1 MLKGVFTALATPMD
15 GEALDLA
22 AFEKLVAWQLECGVH
37 GLVVAGTTGEAPT
50 LTADERHAL
59 LAAARRLAGGR
70 VPVVMGVG
78 SNSTRTTLEQAAAAA
93 DGGADALLVVVPYYN
108 KPTQDGLLRHFTAV
122 LDAAQRPVLAY
133 NVPGRT
139 VSDLLPATL
148 AQLVGHP
155 RFAGIKEATGNLERA
170 LEVGAVLRDGQALL
184 SGDDGTFLPF
194 LACGGHGVISVASNV
209 APREMVALQ
218 AAWDAGRAAEAL
230 GLARRLAPLC
240 KALFVETNPGPV
252 KAALARL
259 DRIPQ
264 GIRSPLAW
272 PSAATQE
279 RLGAALAGLGLL
291 PARGAR

>member
-50 LTADERHAL
+50 LLADERRAL
-59 LAAARRLAGGR
+59 LAAARKHADGR

-108 KPTQDGLLRHFTAV
+108 KPTQDGLLRHFTTV
-122 LDAAQRPVLAY
+122 LEAAELPVLAY

-139 VSDLLPATL
+139 VCDLQPATL

-170 LEVGAVLRDGQALL
+170 LEVGAVLREGQTLL

-194 LACGGHGVISVASNV
+194 LACGGDGVISVASNV
-209 APREMVALQ
+209 APRQLVALQ
-218 AAWDAGRAAEAL
+218 TAWDAEQPAGAL
-230 GLARRLAPLC
+230 ALARRLAPLC

-252 KAALARL
+252 KAALAL
-259 DRIPQ
+259 LGRIKT

-272 PSAATQE
+272 PAAATRE
-279 RLGAALAGLGLL
+279 RLGTALGGLGLL
-291 PARGAR
+291 APGGAG

>member
-15 GEALDLA
+15 GDALDLA

-50 LTADERHAL
+50 LTADERRVL
-59 LAAARRLAGGR
+59 LAAARRVAGGR

-155 RFAGIKEATGNLERA
+155 RFAGLKEATGNLERA

-230 GLARRLAPLC
+230 ELARRLAPLC

-259 DRIPQ
+259 GRIPQ

-279 RLGAALAGLGLL
+279 RLAAALAGLGLL
-291 PARGAR
+291 PVGGAR

>member
-1 MLKGVFTALATPMD
+1 MLKGVLTALATPMD

-22 AFEKLVAWQLECGVH
+22 AFEKLVAWQVECGIH

-50 LTADERHAL
+50 LTADERRAL
-59 LAAARRLAGGR
+59 LAAARRPAGGR
-70 VPVVMGVG
+70 VPIVMGVG

-108 KPTQDGLLRHFTAV
+108 KPTQDGLLRHFSAV
-122 LDAAQRPVLAY
+122 LEAARLPVLAY

-155 RFAGIKEATGNLERA
+155 RFAGIKEATGNMERA
-170 LEVGAVLRDGQALL
+170 LDVGTVLREGQALL
-184 SGDDGTFLPF
+184 SGDDGTFLPL

-209 APREMVALQ
+209 APRELVSLQ
-218 AAWDAGRAAEAL
+218 AAWDAGRPAEAL
-230 GLARRLAPLC
+230 ARARKLAPLC

-252 KAALARL
+252 KAALALLGRA
-259 DRIPQ
+259 PV

-272 PSAATQE
+272 PAAATRE
-279 RLGAALAGLGLL
+279 RLGAALGALGLL
-291 PARGAR
+291 GSGGAG

>member
-1 MLKGVFTALATPMD
+1 MWKGVFTALATPMD
-15 GEALDLA
+15 GEALDLP
-22 AFEKLVAWQLECGVH
+22 AFERLVAWQVESGVH

-50 LTADERHAL
+50 LAADERRAL
-59 LAAARRLAGGR
+59 LAAARRIAGGR

-122 LDAAQRPVLAY
+122 LEAATLPVLAY

-139 VSDLLPATL
+139 GSDLLPATL

-170 LEVGAVLRDGQALL
+170 LEVGALLRDGQALL
-184 SGDDGTFLPF
+184 SGDDGTFLAL

-218 AAWDAGRAAEAL
+218 AAWEGGRPAEAL
-230 GLARRLAPLC
+230 AWARRLAPLC

-252 KAALARL
+252 KAALAMLGRA
-259 DRIPQ
+259 RE

-272 PSAATQE
+272 PSAATRD
-279 RLGAALAGLGLL
+279 RLRAVLGGLGLL
-291 PARGAR
+291 LAGGVA

>member
-1 MLKGVFTALATPMD
+1 MLKGVLTALATPMD
-15 GEALDLA
+15 GDALDLG
-22 AFEKLVAWQLECGVH
+22 AFERLVAWQVESGVH

-50 LTADERHAL
+50 LTADERKGL
-59 LAAARRLAGGR
+59 LGAARRVAGGR

-122 LDAAQRPVLAY
+122 LEAARLPVLAY

-139 VSDLLPATL
+139 GSDLLPATL

-155 RFAGIKEATGNLERA
+155 RFAGIKEATGNMERA
-170 LEVGAVLRDGQALL
+170 LEVGALLRNGQSLL

-209 APREMVALQ
+209 APREMAALQ
-218 AAWDAGRAAEAL
+218 AAWEGGRPAEAL
-230 GLARRLAPLC
+230 ATARRLAPLC

-252 KAALARL
+252 KAALEML
-259 DRIPQ
+259 GRIRR

-279 RLGAALAGLGLL
+279 RLRAALAGLGLL
-291 PARGAR
+291 AAGGAA